1 MTKTLEQHAAFR
13 IFALFAIACAIVFF
27 LPYRALAQDANTAPE
42 PEVVTAASAADE
54 SSTEEAAADAAPAE
68 GTEALEGTDDTG
80 GDDATEEDEGPSPAD
95 IIAQVRPKLEGKVLR
110 YGADLEGGVPY
121 VFVDPMNEDKLLG
134 FEVEIMEAL
143 AKRLGMT
150 VQHVQND
157 WDKLIPGLQRDLYD
171 IAIQGQEITPEH
183 EEAVAFTIPYYVT
196 YLQLA
201 VQKNM
206 FLINS
211 LEDCHN
217 RVVGT
222 LKESQAF
229 YILESLGDVDIR
241 AYATEVNGYDDLV
254 NGRLDATLFDAP
266 VALYYGGP
274 RPEVKFV
281 GPEIGRI
288 VYGFALAKKNE
299 DLLNGVNAGLQD
311 MRDTGELRKIL
322 ERWNLWSAAV
332 ANEFNDFGP
341 SKTEPTVYNEWVA
354 QQRPYSPLQERM
366 HRYWSFLP
374 ILGRAAVT
382 TMEISVCSMLMAIFV
397 GFILAVLRVYAPGPL
412 SLLATLYI
420 EIVRGTPVLIQLFFI
435 FYGLPAIGIKF
446 SPFAAGVVGLGL
458 NYAAYEAENYR
469 AGLMS
474 VPRTQME
481 AALTLA
487 MTRWQAIRH
496 VIAPQA
502 IRVSLP
508 PVTNDFISLIKD
520 SSLVS
525 VITMV
530 ELTKVYGQL
539 AVSYYDYF
547 GTGILVAIIYLLLGL
562 PFVRLARWTEKRL
575 TFDRQVVPGR
585 AH

>member
-1 MTKTLEQHAAFR
+1 MTNRSWNSMILR
-13 IFALFAIACAIVFF
+13 VYLVLGIGCAVMFGM
-27 LPYRALAQDANTAPE
+27 LGAGAQEDAKDA
-42 PEVVTAASAADE
+42 VDTAAPPAAE
-54 SSTEEAAADAAPAE
+54 SPAQGEEAATTEPQESE
-68 GTEALEGTDDTG
+68 GTTDEEASE
-80 GDDATEEDEGPSPAD
+80 AVESPAD
-95 IIAQVRPKLEGKVLR
+95 VIARVRPQFEGKVLR

-121 VFVDPMNEDKLLG
+121 VFQASEKEEKLAG
-134 FEVEIMEAL
+134 FEVEIIESL
-143 AKRLGMT
+143 AERLGMT
-150 VQHVQND
+150 TQHVQND
-157 WDKLIPGLQRDLYD
+157 WDKLIPGLNRDLYD

-183 EEAVAFTIPYYVT
+183 EEAVAFTMPYYVT
-196 YLQLA
+196 CLKLA

-211 LEDCHN
+211 IEDCRNH
-217 RVVGT
+217 VVGT
-222 LKESQAF
+222 LKESQA
-229 YILESLGDVDIR
+229 YYVLESLGDVDIR
-241 AYATEVNGYDDLV
+241 AYATEVNGIDDLD

-266 VALYYGGP
+266 VALYYEGP
-274 RPEVKFV
+274 REQIKFV
-281 GPEIGRI
+281 GPDIGRI
-288 VYGFALAKKNE
+288 VYGFAIAKKNQ
-299 DLLNGVNAGLQD
+299 DLLDGINAGLQQ
-311 MRDTGELRKIL
+311 MRDSGELRGIL
-322 ERWNLWSAAV
+322 DRWKLWNSAV
-332 ANEFNDFGP
+332 ASEFGDYGP
-341 SKTEPTVYNEWVA
+341 PKAEPTVYNAWVEE
-354 QQRPYSPLQERM
+354 QRPYTPLQERLL
-366 HRYWSFLP
+366 RYVGFLP
-374 ILGRAAVT
+374 ILGRAAIT
-382 TMEISVCSMLMAIFV
+382 TMEISICSMLLAIIF
-397 GFILAVLRVYAPGPL
+397 GFFLAVVRVYAPQPL

-420 EIVRGTPVLIQLFFI
+420 EVIRGTPVLIQLFFI
-435 FYGLPAIGIKF
+435 FYGLPALGIKF
-446 SPFAAGVVGLGL
+446 SPFVAGVVGLGL

-487 MTRWQAIRH
+487 MTRWQAIRY

-562 PFVRLARWTEKRL
+562 PFVRLARWTERRL
-575 TFDRQVVPGR
+575 TVDPHTVPGR